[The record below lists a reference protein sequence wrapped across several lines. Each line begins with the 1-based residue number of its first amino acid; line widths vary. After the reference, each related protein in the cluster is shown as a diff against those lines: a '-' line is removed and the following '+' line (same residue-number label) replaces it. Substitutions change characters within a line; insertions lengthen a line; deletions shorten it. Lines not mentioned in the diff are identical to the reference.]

1 MDPSLQPPVRVV
13 ETEIACTRCGYSLR
27 GLATTGRCPECG
39 WSVEASLQG
48 GLLRFAG
55 PEYLASLV
63 LGARIVI
70 FTNIANLA
78 AGLLL
83 TGAAIVAIFAMGGFT
98 VGAGGGGGGAVG
110 MTSAPAWI
118 TLGGA
123 GISVLAT
130 TASLIGYWLLTAPD
144 PASSQQ
150 EQPRTA
156 RRVVRTAVAVSAAAQ
171 AIGLAVGYFGSSIA
185 AGGAQMGANPAIA
198 VAVTSGVIS
207 LVGTI
212 AGAVSFFATMLYVR
226 WLAQRLP
233 DEDMVAK
240 TRVYMWL
247 LPLLYTVGAL
257 CVGIGPLVAWVLYLI
272 LLWNLQRLIGFAREQ
287 SLTLSAA

>member
-98 VGAGGGGGGAVG
+98 
-110 MTSAPAWI
+110 
-118 TLGGA
+118 
-123 GISVLAT
+123 
-130 TASLIGYWLLTAPD
+130 
-144 PASSQQ
+144 
-150 EQPRTA
+150 
-156 RRVVRTAVAVSAAAQ
+156 AVS
-171 AIGLAVGYFGSSIA
+171 
-185 AGGAQMGANPAIA
+185 
-198 VAVTSGVIS
+198 
-207 LVGTI
+207 
-212 AGAVSFFATMLYVR
+212 
-226 WLAQRLP
+226 
-233 DEDMVAK
+233 
-240 TRVYMWL
+240 
-247 LPLLYTVGAL
+247 YTH
-257 CVGIGPLVAWVLYLI
+257 
-272 LLWNLQRLIGFAREQ
+272 
-287 SLTLSAA
+287 LTLPTNREV